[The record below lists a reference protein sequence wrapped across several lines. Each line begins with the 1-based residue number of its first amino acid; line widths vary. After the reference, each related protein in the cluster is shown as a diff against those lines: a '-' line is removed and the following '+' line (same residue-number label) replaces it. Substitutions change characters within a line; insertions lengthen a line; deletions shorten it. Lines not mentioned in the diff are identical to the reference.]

1 METNLCGKYVVDIVD
16 VCNIS
21 KYIDTLNECRDKYIA
36 SISKEKTTTPID
48 INEANEMFDDI
59 EYVLNCLEDAK
70 ELDNYIDDD
79 DY

>member
-1 METNLCGKYVVDIVD
+1 MEINLYGKYVIDMVD

-21 KYIDTLNECRDKYIA
+21 KYIATLNECRDKYIA
-36 SISKEKTTTPID
+36 AISKDKTTTPID

-59 EYVLNCLEDAK
+59 EYVLNCLEDAE